1 MHKNCKF
8 YQAND
13 FGIFCKCGALTVKA
27 CKAKCGFYKTESEF
41 YESEIRVARLLTD
54 RGLKREL
61 SEPNNL
67 PNYITAVPIE
77 CEELESYG

>member
-1 MHKNCKF
+1 MHKDCKF

-13 FGIFCKCGALTVKA
+13 SGIFRKCGALTVKA

-41 YESEIRVARLLTD
+41 YESVIRAAQSLAD

-61 SEPNNL
+61 SESNNSS
-67 PNYITAVPIE
+67 YITAVPIE
-77 CEELESYG
+77 CEEVERYG

>member
-1 MHKNCKF
+1 MHKDCKF

-13 FGIFCKCGALTVKA
+13 LGIFRKCGALTVKA
-27 CKAKCGFYKTESEF
+27 CKAKCGFYKTEAEF
-41 YESEIRVARLLTD
+41 YESETRAARSLAD

-67 PNYITAVPIE
+67 PNYITAVPIK
-77 CEELESYG
+77 CEELESCG